1 MQMNGVLP
9 TRDAGMLEVDHVDPP
24 ETVGLTT
31 SEAQSRLREFGWNE
45 TSRKSRSARLTQLI
59 LLLANPLV
67 VILLIASVAS
77 AVLGERVSAAII
89 ATIVVVSVV
98 INAVQS
104 YRSQRVTDALR
115 SSVALVAEVRRDGR
129 WIEIPTRELVPG
141 DIVRLK
147 AGDLVPADGRLVEA
161 RDLHAQEAALTG
173 ESLPVEKMVPAGKD
187 DTQRATSRSHVYLG
201 TSIISGTAITEV
213 TATGRKTAFGDIAAR
228 LSAAPPPT
236 EFERGLRQFG
246 YLITRTVIFLLL
258 FVLLFN
264 LALHRDPLESFLF
277 ALALAVGL
285 TPEFL
290 PMITTVTLGQGAMR
304 LGRRKVIVKQLAAI
318 QNLGSI
324 DVLCSDKTGT
334 LTSGDMLLEQP
345 LDSDGCASEWTG
357 TLGYLNSSFET
368 GFRNPLDAAILA
380 YNATDVTAYEKVDE
394 LPFDFE
400 RRRLSIVVRQSGRY
414 LLITKGAPESI
425 LPICASYESG
435 ERVLLLDDAARARID
450 ATFQTLSRQGKR
462 VLAIGYRDVAT
473 QSSYRV
479 ADEVDLIFAGFLPFT
494 DPLLPDT
501 LAIVRALQDD
511 GVAIKVLT
519 GDNELVAKHVCE
531 AVGLDGSSIVLG
543 DDLEHIDN
551 HALEHIAET
560 SSIFARVS
568 PAQKDR
574 VILAL
579 MRRGHVVGYLGDG
592 INDAPSLR
600 TADVGIS
607 VVNGADIAKDAADII
622 LLERSLDVL
631 HNGILE
637 GRKAFGN
644 VMKYLLMGTSS
655 NFGNM
660 FSMAGASLLLPF
672 LPLLPTQVLLN
683 NLLYDLAQITIPTD
697 KVDQQFIRTPHRWD
711 IGLVQ
716 TFMLLIGPISSVY
729 DYLTFYAMLRL
740 FHASEMLFHTG
751 WFVES
756 LVTQTLVVFVIRT
769 AGNPLRSR
777 PSRPLTLSVLAVI
790 VVALVLPFSPIASLL
805 GFVPLPPA
813 YFVFLAVVACTYLL
827 LVEIAKRPLF
837 RRHQL

>member
-1 MQMNGVLP
+1 
-9 TRDAGMLEVDHVDPP
+9 MLDVHPLSPP
-24 ETVGLTT
+24 ETLGLTT
-31 SEAQSRLREFGWNE
+31 SEAQNRLREFGWNE
-45 TSRKSRSARLTQLI
+45 ITRKSRSARLTELI

-77 AVLGERVSAAII
+77 ALLGERVSAAII
-89 ATIVVVSVV
+89 ASIVLLSVV
-98 INAVQS
+98 INAFQS
-104 YRSQRVTDALR
+104 YRSQRVTEALR
-115 SSVALVAEVRRDGR
+115 GSVALTASARRDGT
-129 WIEIPTRELVPG
+129 WTDVQTRELVPG
-141 DIVRLK
+141 DVVRLQ
-147 AGDLVPADGRLVEA
+147 AGDLVPADARLFESH
-161 RDLHAQEAALTG
+161 DLHVQEAALTG
-173 ESLPVEKMVPAGKD
+173 ESLPVEKSVAEDASGD
-187 DTQRATSRSHVYLG
+187 ASTETSQSHVYLG
-201 TSIISGTAITEV
+201 TSIVSGMAIAVV
-213 TATGRKTAFGDIAAR
+213 TATGRNTAFGDIAAR
-228 LSAAPPPT
+228 LSATPPPT

-290 PMITTVTLGQGAMR
+290 PMITTVTLAQGAMR

-334 LTSGDMLLEQP
+334 LTSGDMVLEQP
-345 LDSDGCASEWTG
+345 LDSRGCPSKWTG
-357 TLGYLNSSFET
+357 TLGYLNSFFET
-368 GFRNPLDAAILA
+368 GLRNPLDAAIL
-380 YNATDVTAYEKVDE
+380 NSDGTDVTGYEKVDE

-400 RRRLSIVVRQSGRY
+400 RRRMSIVVKHGDRFV
-414 LLITKGAPESI
+414 LITKGAPEGI
-425 LPICASYESG
+425 VPICVSYESG
-435 ERVLLLDDAARARID
+435 TEILPLEVEARVRTDE
-450 ATFQTLSRQGKR
+450 TFQGLSRQGKR
-462 VLAIGYRDVAT
+462 VLAIGYRDVAA

-479 ADEVDLIFAGFLPFT
+479 ADENDLILAGFLPFT
-494 DPLLPDT
+494 DPLLPDAP
-501 LAIVRALQDD
+501 AIVRALQAD

-531 AVGLDGSSIVLG
+531 SVGLDSASIVLG
-543 DDLEHIDN
+543 DDLERIDN

-560 SSIFARVS
+560 TSIFARVS

-579 MRRGHVVGYLGDG
+579 KRRGHVVGYLGDG

-607 VVNGADIAKDAADII
+607 VVNGADIAKEAADII
-622 LLERSLDVL
+622 LLERSLQVL

-697 KVDQQFIRTPHRWD
+697 AVDSQFIRTPHRWD

-716 TFMLLIGPISSVY
+716 TFMLLIGPISSIY
-729 DYLTFYAMLRL
+729 DYLTFYAMLHL
-740 FHASEMLFHTG
+740 FHASETLFHTG

-756 LVTQTLVVFVIRT
+756 LVTQTLVLFVIRT
-769 AGNPLRSR
+769 SGNPLRSR
-777 PSRPLTLSVLAVI
+777 PSLPLILSVLAAIAVS
-790 VVALVLPFSPIASLL
+790 LVLPFSPLASLL

-813 YFVFLAVVACTYLL
+813 YFVFLAVVVSTYLL
-827 LVEIAKRPLF
+827 LVEFAKRPLF